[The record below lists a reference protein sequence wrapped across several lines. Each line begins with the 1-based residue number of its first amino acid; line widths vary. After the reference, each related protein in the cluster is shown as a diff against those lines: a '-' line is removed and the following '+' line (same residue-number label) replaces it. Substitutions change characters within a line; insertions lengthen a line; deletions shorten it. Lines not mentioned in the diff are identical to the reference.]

1 MTRKV
6 LLATTILATGL
17 LAAGFGLYDAWN
29 RALLVL
35 AAGALWLL
43 GQRLGWRWVA
53 STVLIFFA
61 LVAILGLWL
70 AVPDDWMLLGWVAAL
85 SAWDMEHFARGMADA
100 GYVEGAPDLERGH
113 LRRLLIVDGLAVLLG
128 ELALRIKVKIGFG
141 TVFVLA
147 LLAVFGLSRAIR
159 FLRDEGD

>member
-6 LLATTILATGL
+6 LPASIILATAL
-17 LAAGFGLYDAWN
+17 LAAGFGLYDTWN
-29 RALLVL
+29 RAFLVL
-35 AAGALWLL
+35 AAGVLWLL

-53 STVLIFFA
+53 STVLSFFA
-61 LVAILGLWL
+61 LMAILGIWL

-85 SAWDMEHFARGMADA
+85 SAWDLEHFARGMVDA
-100 GYVEGAPDLERGH
+100 GYVENAPDLEQGH

-128 ELALRIKVKIGFG
+128 ELALRIKVEIGFG

-159 FLRDEGD
+159 FLRYEGD

>member
-6 LLATTILATGL
+6 LPASTVLATAL
-17 LAAGFGLYDAWN
+17 LAVGFGLYDTWN

-53 STVLIFFA
+53 STVLVFFA
-61 LVAILGLWL
+61 LMAILGLWL

-85 SAWDMEHFARGMADA
+85 SAWDLEHFARGMADA
-100 GYVEGAPDLERGH
+100 GYVEDVQDLERGH
-113 LRRLLIVDGLAVLLG
+113 LRRLLIVDELAVLLG
-128 ELALRIKVKIGFG
+128 ELALRIKVEIGFG

-159 FLRDEGD
+159 FLRYEGD

>member
-6 LLATTILATGL
+6 LPVSTVLATGL
-17 LAAGFGLYDAWN
+17 LAVGFGLHDTWN

-53 STVLIFFA
+53 STVLIFFV
-61 LVAILGLWL
+61 LMAILGIWL
-70 AVPDDWMLLGWVAAL
+70 AVPGEWLLLGWVAAL
-85 SAWDMEHFARGMADA
+85 SAWDLEHFARNMADA
-100 GYVEGAPDLERGH
+100 GYVEDAQGLERSH

-141 TVFVLA
+141 AVFVLA
-147 LLAVFGLSRAIR
+147 LLAVLGLSQAIR
-159 FLRDEGD
+159 FLRREGD

>member
-6 LLATTILATGL
+6 LPASTVLATAL
-17 LAAGFGLYDAWN
+17 LAAGFGLYDTWN

-53 STVLIFFA
+53 STVLVFFA
-61 LVAILGLWL
+61 LMAILGLWL

-85 SAWDMEHFARGMADA
+85 SAWDLEHFARDMADA
-100 GYVEGAPDLERGH
+100 GYVENMQDLERGH

-128 ELALRIKVKIGFG
+128 ELALRIKVEIGFG

-159 FLRDEGD
+159 FLRYEGD